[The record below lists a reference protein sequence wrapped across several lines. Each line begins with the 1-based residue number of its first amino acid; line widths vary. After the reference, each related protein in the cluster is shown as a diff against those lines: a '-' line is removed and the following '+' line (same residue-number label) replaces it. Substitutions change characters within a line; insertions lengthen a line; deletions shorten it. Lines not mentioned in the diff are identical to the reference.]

1 MSQIAVDALPKD
13 MAESDVEKSTMRAVS
28 FRILPFLI
36 LAYFICVLDRVNVS
50 FAALTMNADL
60 AFTPLVYAWGAG
72 IFFIGYSF
80 LRCQATLLCII
91 SARVAG
97 SHVSW

>member
-1 MSQIAVDALPKD
+1 MSQIAVDALTKD
-13 MAESDVEKSTMRAVS
+13 MAKSDVEKSAMRAVS

-80 LRCQATLLCII
+80 WKCRAT
-91 SARVAG
+91 
-97 SHVSW
+97 